1 MNDRALNDQ
10 ERRDWHRLSQSENVG
25 PVTFKKLLTRYSSAS
40 RALEALP
47 TLSQQGGLARPLRIY
62 SDEATTKD
70 FANAEKCGGQFVAAG
85 ERGYPPYLRYIHS
98 APPLLC
104 VAGNLDLAQM
114 DAIAIVGARNASAIG
129 MKFARQ
135 LANELA
141 SAGFIVVSGLARGI
155 DTAAHQ
161 AAVGRATLAVVA
173 GGIDYIYPPENG
185 DLYKAIAEHG
195 LLVSEMPPGAIPKA
209 EHFPRRNR
217 IISGI
222 SRATIVVEAAL
233 RSGSLITARLA
244 NEQGRDVFA
253 VPGSPLDPR
262 CEGTNKLIREGA
274 ALLTS
279 AQDVISTLSLSPMDF
294 QNRGHFLEDDE
305 PMVPISVHLDFA
317 DRGRVIGLLSP
328 TPIALDD
335 FIRETAMD
343 PAAVM
348 AILLELELAGKI
360 VRQAGGS
367 IGLA

>member
-1 MNDRALNDQ
+1 MNDRALTDQ
-10 ERRDWHRLSQSENVG
+10 ERQDWHRLSQSENVG
-25 PVTFKKLLTRYSSAS
+25 PVTFQKLITRYGSAAE
-40 RALEALP
+40 ALEALP
-47 TLSQQGGLARPLRIY
+47 TLSRQGGLNRPLRIY
-62 SDEATTKD
+62 SETDTTKD
-70 FANAEKCGGQFVAAG
+70 FARAEICNAQFVVAG

-104 VAGNLDLAQM
+104 VAGNLDFAQM
-114 DAIAIVGARNASAIG
+114 DAIAIVGARNASAVG

-135 LANELA
+135 LANDLA

-161 AAVGRATLAVVA
+161 AALSRATLAVVA

-185 DLYKAIAEHG
+185 DLYKAIAARG
-195 LLVSEMPPGAIPKA
+195 LLVSEMPPGAVPKA

-233 RSGSLITARLA
+233 RSGSLITARTA

-279 AQDVISTLSLSPMDF
+279 AQDVISALALSPLSF
-294 QNRGHFLEDDE
+294 QTRGHFLEDDNQVT
-305 PMVPISVHLDFA
+305 PLSIKLDGA
-317 DRGRVIGLLSP
+317 DRSRVMELLSP
-328 TPIALDD
+328 TPIHLDD

-360 VRQAGGS
+360 VRQAGGA
-367 IGLA
+367 IGLS